1 MSFGEGL
8 QFFPTE
14 ASGSTQ
20 PFGANLRR
28 LEEYSPKANHK
39 VLEGSEAWREIGAAC
54 LLKSVMLGRRSI
66 TSGTPSVQRRGA
78 ELQVS
83 NFSTVLI
90 WVKIS
95 LHLWTVKLS
104 FCVRLGL
111 CC

>member
-28 LEEYSPKANHK
+28 LEEYSPKANRK

-54 LLKSVMLGRRSI
+54 LL
-66 TSGTPSVQRRGA
+66 
-78 ELQVS
+78 
-83 NFSTVLI
+83 
-90 WVKIS
+90 
-95 LHLWTVKLS
+95 
-104 FCVRLGL
+104 
-111 CC
+111 